1 MSNEH
6 FYNTGVD
13 LDQQAKADE
22 GKLEISL
29 VPPQIIK
36 DIAEVRMY
44 GNAKYHDPGNWTKVS
59 KERYFDAL
67 LRHVLEAMPYSGNPG
82 GIKSVDQES
91 GIMHLK
97 HAACNLAFILQQ
109 IEWEKDEENRRSDN
123 QDPKCC

>member
-1 MSNEH
+1 MSDER
-6 FYNTGVD
+6 FYNTGID
-13 LDQQAKADE
+13 LDHQAKADE

-44 GNAKYHDPGNWTKVS
+44 GNAKYHNPDNWIQVS

-82 GIKSVDQES
+82 GIESVDPES
-91 GIMHLK
+91 EIMHLK

-109 IEWEKDEENRRSDN
+109 IEWEKDEENRQSDN
-123 QDPKCC
+123 